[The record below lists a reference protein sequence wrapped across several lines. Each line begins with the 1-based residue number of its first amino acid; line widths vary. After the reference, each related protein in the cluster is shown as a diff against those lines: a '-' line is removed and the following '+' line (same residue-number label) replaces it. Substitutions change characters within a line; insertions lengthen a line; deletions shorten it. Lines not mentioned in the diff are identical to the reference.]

1 MKRRMKIRIV
11 SFLAAVVFIPAG
23 YAIKVKS
30 ISEKYEL
37 EIKNNYSKAYSELD
51 SRINNIGIILDK
63 IIYLSGSKKLS
74 ALSTELYGEAQLAK
88 NSLSSLPVLNSENST
103 LNRFLSQVG
112 NYALSVSGSLK
123 DNEELTQKQEGD
135 FLKLLNTAKTISEVL
150 SDNQESINTSD
161 HWGEEI
167 EEKISS
173 NQSSLATVLTELEE
187 NLTDYPTLIY
197 DGPFSDHILNKKP
210 VMPSAKPEI
219 SKEEAEKIAESFSGE
234 EKLNYSS
241 EINSKIPCF
250 RFSGKAEVAVSIN
263 GGFVVYMRKTE
274 DFKKA
279 VISKEEALEKAKEFL
294 KDKGIENMV
303 STYYYCDEGVCTV
316 NFAYL
321 DGRTVC
327 YTDLIKVGVSLES
340 GKTVFY
346 EAGGYLTNHTQRAF
360 LSPEHSQEEAMEKI
374 SKKLSV
380 VKTGIAL
387 IPTSGGSEIRCYEFL
402 CKTPKDE
409 EMLVFVGIS
418 SLETE
423 NIFILLKSDGGTL
436 IK

>member
-1 MKRRMKIRIV
+1 MNKQTKIRITSFCAAFVFLMIGAVIKEKSV
-11 SFLAAVVFIPAG
+11 SD
-23 YAIKVKS
+23 
-30 ISEKYEL
+30 KYEL

-63 IIYLSGSKKLS
+63 IVYLSGSKKLS
-74 ALSTELYGEAQLAK
+74 ALSAELYSEAQLAK
-88 NSLSSLPVLNSENST
+88 NALSALPVLNSENST

-112 NYALSVSGSLK
+112 NYALSVSGSVTK
-123 DNEELTQKQEGD
+123 DEEITDKQEND
-135 FLKLLNTAKTISEVL
+135 FLKLLSTAKTISGVL
-150 SDNQESINTSD
+150 SDNQENINSSLY
-161 HWGEEI
+161 WAEEI

-173 NQSSLATVLTELEE
+173 DDESLASVLTELEE

-197 DGPFSDHILNKKP
+197 DGPYSDHILNKKP
-210 VMPSAKPEI
+210 VMTSAKPEI
-219 SKEEAEKIAESFSGE
+219 SKEEALNIAKEFSGE
-234 EKLNYSS
+234 KNLKFSN
-241 EINSKIPCF
+241 EINSKIPSY
-250 RFSGKAEVAVSIN
+250 RFTGKTEITVSKSGGYVI
-263 GGFVVYMRKTE
+263 YMRKSE

-279 VISKEEALEKAKEFL
+279 VISKEEALRKAEEFL
-294 KDKGIENMV
+294 KVRGIENMI

-340 GKTVFY
+340 GETVFY
-346 EAGGYLTNHTQRAF
+346 EASGYLTNHMQRAF
-360 LSPEHSQEEAMEKI
+360 LSAEHSLEEAEQKI
-374 SKKLSV
+374 NKKLTVEKS
-380 VKTGIAL
+380 GIAL
-387 IPTSGGSEIRCYEFL
+387 IPTSGGSEVRCYEFL
-402 CKTPKDE
+402 CKTQKDE
-409 EMLVFVGIS
+409 EMLVFIGIS